1 VDIEKVGEKLVDQLI
16 DRGLVKVVPDLYRL
30 GLRAR
35 ADSQGLTVEQL
46 SEALTDSEMRELA
59 MESLKA
65 LDRMADLSAQNVL
78 EAIERSKETTLPRFL
93 FGLGIRHVGEA
104 TAKELA
110 RHFGTLKRIIGASV
124 DDLLKVNDIGPI
136 VAQSIYTFF
145 AQAHNR
151 EVIKDLRDCGVSWP
165 EGEPAPVVSKP
176 LTGKTL
182 VITGTLPSLSRDE
195 ARDLIEAAGG
205 KVAGSVSKKTSFVV
219 AGTEAGSKL
228 DRALELGVPVLDE
241 AGLKGLLDGS
251 A

>member
-1 VDIEKVGEKLVDQLI
+1 MAEKSGQKLM
-16 DRGLVKVVPDLYRL
+16 
-30 GLRAR
+30 
-35 ADSQGLTVEQL
+35 
-46 SEALTDSEMRELA
+46 EAL
-59 MESLKA
+59 
-65 LDRMADLSAQNVL
+65 QQ
-78 EAIERSKETTLPRFL
+78 SKETTLPRFL

-104 TAKELA
+104 TSKELA
-110 RHFGTLKRIIGASV
+110 RHFGSLDAIMSASPEQFLQV
-124 DDLLKVNDIGPI
+124 SDIGPV
-136 VAQSIYTFF
+136 VALSLHTFF

-151 EVIKDLRDCGVSWP
+151 EVIKDLRDCGVFWS
-165 EGEPAPVVSKP
+165 EGEPAPAVSKP

-228 DRALELGVPVLDE
+228 DRALELGVAVLNE